1 MAEEADLA
9 AQVKALV
16 ARVDELEQAR
26 ALHELR
32 HRLPRLINDDAW
44 GSVGELFTEDAH
56 LDYGEVGRADGR
68 AAIAE
73 YFAGLP
79 ARIDADNPVASGVL
93 VKQFVHGHDVE
104 IRGDRATG
112 VCFFE
117 EKVVFDRETYLVAG
131 KFTDSYALVD
141 GRWLFDRITL
151 TPYWVI
157 PHDRGHGR

>member
-9 AQVKALV
+9 AQVKALA

-32 HRLPRLINDDAW
+32 NRLPRLINDGAW

-93 VKQFVHGHDVE
+93 AKQFVHGHDVE
-104 IRGDRATG
+104 VRGDRASG

-117 EKVVFDRETYLVAG
+117 EKVVFDREAYLVAG
-131 KFTDSYALVD
+131 KFADSYALVD